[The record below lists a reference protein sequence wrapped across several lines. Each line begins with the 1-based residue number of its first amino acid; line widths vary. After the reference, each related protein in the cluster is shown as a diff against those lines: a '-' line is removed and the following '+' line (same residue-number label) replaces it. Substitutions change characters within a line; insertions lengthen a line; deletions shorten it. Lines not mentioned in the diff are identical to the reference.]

1 MLLVVF
7 SLAVAGFDVS
17 DVPMLQPDSE
27 IIPAE
32 MPASAMVLPASK
44 RLWSCCSR
52 YLTSA
57 SHLGHV
63 PLQSPL

>member
-17 DVPMLQPDSE
+17 DVPMLQPESE

-32 MPASAMVLPASK
+32 MPASGVVVQGISLLL
-44 RLWSCCSR
+44 RI
-52 YLTSA
+52 
-57 SHLGHV
+57 
-63 PLQSPL
+63 